1 MVFESI
7 PNFDQYVFVAV
18 GLFIVGLLSV
28 MVYERSNSSSSDK
41 QEKQSSS
48 KPRSSSTQTR

>member
-7 PNFDQYVFVAV
+7 PNYDQYVFVAV

-28 MVYERSNSSSSDK
+28 MVYERSNSSSDK
-41 QEKQSSS
+41 QEK
-48 KPRSSSTQTR
+48 RSFISIITN

>member
-7 PNFDQYVFVAV
+7 PNYDQYVFVAV

-28 MVYERSNSSSSDK
+28 MVYERSNSSSNK
-41 QEKQSSS
+41 QEK
-48 KPRSSSTQTR
+48 RSSSSSAS

>member
-1 MVFESI
+1 MVFEAI

-18 GLFIVGLLSV
+18 GLFIVGLLAV

-48 KPRSSSTQTR
+48 KSTSTQTR